1 VKLRNQQSLAQGK
14 KNILLTWSLSN
25 FPLSVPASIASTMS
39 YSMPTKTEK
48 KNHKIKKS
56 ILFKETQNSTSA
68 AIDSLIVILQI
79 EFMTST
85 SHHPSSTGMPRHCT
99 LAESSTG
106 HFRSVANEFEIETN
120 TQRQECG

>member
-1 VKLRNQQSLAQGK
+1 MESFQFSTLCSSFNCFNDVLFNAY
-14 KNILLTWSLSN
+14 KNR
-25 FPLSVPASIASTMS
+25 
-39 YSMPTKTEK
+39 K